1 MVETR
6 VKPFQ
11 KYTSGTHDYYV
22 ENALEIQFGEV
33 KGFYSSFRI
42 TLQEKENEDHTKN
55 WLIEKVDD
63 SSFPSENKFM
73 EILYILEQSSYPL
86 EIKVDEKGSF
96 LGAADHQKNIENW
109 KLKTA
114 ALQEKYQNAE
124 VFIDQYLSAFEDE
137 AGFYKNKLKEPFW
150 NLLLFAP
157 YYVDNGGENPESI
170 VWNIKGIGDVECSG
184 VINAE
189 QRDYGFNA
197 FFTSEIKVP
206 NNIQEELHKKYL
218 YHAGHYQVKLSIEME
233 YNSRKKQ
240 YSKKKADFI
249 LSDGERT
256 VYRETITMT

>member
-11 KYTSGTHDYYV
+11 RYTSGIHHYQV
-22 ENALEIQFGEV
+22 ENALEIQFGEA
-33 KGFYSSFRI
+33 KGFYSSFKI
-42 TLQEKENEDHTKN
+42 VLQEKVNEDHTKN
-55 WLIEKVDD
+55 WLIEKAED

-73 EILYILEQSSYPL
+73 EILHVLEQSSYPL

-96 LGAADHQKNIENW
+96 LSAADHQKNIENW

-114 ALQEKYQNAE
+114 GLQEKYQNVD
-124 VFIDQYLSAFEDE
+124 VFRNQYLSAYEDE

-157 YYVDNGGENPESI
+157 YYVDNGGKNEESI
-170 VWNIKGIGDVECSG
+170 MWNIKGIGDVECLG
-184 VINAE
+184 IIIAE
-189 QRDYGFNA
+189 QREYGFDA
-197 FFTSEIKVP
+197 LFTSEIKVP
-206 NNIQEELHKKYL
+206 EIIQKELDKKYL
-218 YHAGHYQVKLSIEME
+218 YQAGQYKVKLQIEME
-233 YNSRKKQ
+233 YNSHKKQ

-249 LSDGERT
+249 LSDGEKT

>member
-11 KYTSGTHDYYV
+11 KYTSGIHDYQV
-22 ENALEIQFGEV
+22 ENALEIQFGEE
-33 KGFYSSFRI
+33 KGFYSSFKI
-42 TLQEKENEDHTKN
+42 TVQEKINEDHTKN
-55 WLIEKVDD
+55 WLIEKVED

-73 EILYILEQSSYPL
+73 EILHILEQSSYPL

-96 LGAADHQKNIENW
+96 LGAVDHQKNIESW

-114 ALQEKYQNAE
+114 GLQEKYQNVD
-124 VFIDQYLSAFEDE
+124 VFRNQYLSALEDE
-137 AGFYKNKLKEPFW
+137 AGFYKNKQKEPFW

-157 YYVDNGGENPESI
+157 YYVDNGGKSEESV
-170 VWNIKGIGDVECSG
+170 VWNIKGIGDIECHGIIS
-184 VINAE
+184 AE
-189 QRDYGFNA
+189 QREYGFESS
-197 FFTSEIKVP
+197 FISEIKVP
-206 NNIQEELHKKYL
+206 AIIKEELEKKYL
-218 YHAGHYQVKLSIEME
+218 YQPGQYQVKLNIEME

-249 LSDGERT
+249 LSDGEKT

>member
-11 KYTSGTHDYYV
+11 KYALGTHDYHV
-22 ENALEIQFGEV
+22 ENALEIQFGEA
-33 KGFYSSFRI
+33 KGFYSSYRI

-73 EILYILEQSSYPL
+73 EILFILEQSSYPL

-96 LGAADHQKNIENW
+96 LRAADHHKNIENW

-114 ALQEKYQNAE
+114 GLQEKYQNAE
-124 VFIDQYLSAFEDE
+124 VFRNQYLAAFEDE

-184 VINAE
+184 VIRAE

-206 NNIQEELHKKYL
+206 ETLQKELEKKYL
-218 YHAGHYQVKLSIEME
+218 YQMEHYQVKLSIEME

-249 LSDGERT
+249 LSDGEKT